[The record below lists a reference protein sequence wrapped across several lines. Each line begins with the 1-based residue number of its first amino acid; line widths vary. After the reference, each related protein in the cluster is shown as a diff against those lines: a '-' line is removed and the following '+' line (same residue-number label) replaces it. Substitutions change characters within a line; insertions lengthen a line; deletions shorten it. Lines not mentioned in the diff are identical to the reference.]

1 MNITGIINRV
11 RVEQTFTNPSNEWVE
26 GVYVFPLPEDSAVDQ
41 MTMHIGNKILEGQ
54 IKERRQAVKIYK
66 KAKKEVTYGLRTP
79 IIFSDS
85 KLSLS
90 KGVPLLGEH
99 KNEILEEIKKK

>member
-1 MNITGIINRV
+1 M
-11 RVEQTFTNPSNEWVE
+11 P
-26 GVYVFPLPEDSAVDQ
+26 
-41 MTMHIGNKILEGQ
+41 H
-54 IKERRQAVKIYK
+54 K
-66 KAKKEVTYGLRTP
+66 KAKKEATYGIRTP

-99 KNEILEEIKKK
+99 NNEILAEIKKK

>member
-1 MNITGIINRV
+1 MVILFVLTIFIIFNKFHKQKKFLIFCIIFSPTSLLAIER
-11 RVEQTFTNPSNEWVE
+11 
-26 GVYVFPLPEDSAVDQ
+26 
-41 MTMHIGNKILEGQ
+41 GNFDLLLFLLAILEH
-54 IKERRQAVKIYK
+54 
-66 KAKKEVTYGLRTP
+66 TP

-99 KNEILEEIKKK
+99 NNEILAEIKKK

>member
-1 MNITGIINRV
+1 M
-11 RVEQTFTNPSNEWVE
+11 P
-26 GVYVFPLPEDSAVDQ
+26 
-41 MTMHIGNKILEGQ
+41 H
-54 IKERRQAVKIYK
+54 K
-66 KAKKEVTYGLRTP
+66 KALKEATYGVRTP

-99 KNEILEEIKKK
+99 NNEILEEIKKK

>member
-1 MNITGIINRV
+1 MGEKI
-11 RVEQTFTNPSNEWVE
+11 EE
-26 GVYVFPLPEDSAVDQ
+26 VFNDPQIRFRKL
-41 MTMHIGNKILEGQ
+41 KISMPH
-54 IKERRQAVKIYK
+54 K
-66 KAKKEVTYGLRTP
+66 KAKKEATYGIRTP

-99 KNEILEEIKKK
+99 NNEILEEIKKK